1 MWTEGDSMGL
11 THCHMNWPQLWVSMA
26 VWSTFLGDRSWDTQI
41 SIVDEWPMPWC
52 HKSWKLRC
60 FLRMWQIRWRWFW
73 HILLY
78 SYSGTTVKAVN
89 VHVFW
94 PWVFLP
100 WRSSFE
106 MASRDAGTL
115 AQVGRWSG
123 CTLGVLWL
131 LENQLLV
138 YIYISIRVGPLQKG

>member
-1 MWTEGDSMGL
+1 
-11 THCHMNWPQLWVSMA
+11 
-26 VWSTFLGDRSWDTQI
+26 
-41 SIVDEWPMPWC
+41 
-52 HKSWKLRC
+52 
-60 FLRMWQIRWRWFW
+60 
-73 HILLY
+73 
-78 SYSGTTVKAVN
+78 
-89 VHVFW
+89 
-94 PWVFLP
+94 LP

-138 YIYISIRVGPLQKG
+138 YIH

>member
-1 MWTEGDSMGL
+1 MWTTGDSMGFDDTATWIDHRFESAWL
-11 THCHMNWPQLWVSMA
+11 SDVSRRSILGHADLHCWWMADALLPQVVKTAVFFENATNSMEMILA
-26 VWSTFLGDRSWDTQI
+26 YFVIFCI
-41 SIVDEWPMPWC
+41 
-52 HKSWKLRC
+52 
-60 FLRMWQIRWRWFW
+60 
-73 HILLY
+73 ILLY

-89 VHVFW
+89 FHVFW

-138 YIYISIRVGPLQKG
+138 YIH